1 MIRKN
6 LFNYKVILGSLLLAG
21 LLLIATF
28 IYIFW
33 LDPVLFNTPAY
44 SPASVFTV
52 IPASTSTPRF
62 VTPSP
67 ASLSPTPPP
76 TYTPLPGTIA
86 LNTYVQI
93 TGTDGDGLRL
103 RVSPALSSDPLFLG
117 FDSEVFLVTDGPSQ
131 ADGYTWWYLTAPY
144 DQSRS
149 GWAVVNYLS
158 YVPSP

>member
-1 MIRKN
+1 MIIKN
-6 LFNYKVILGSLLLAG
+6 LSNYKVILASVLLAG
-21 LLLIATF
+21 FFLFATF
-28 IYIFW
+28 IYFFW
-33 LDPVLFNTPAY
+33 LSPVLLKPPPD
-44 SPASVFTV
+44 SPVSVFTI

-67 ASLSPTPPP
+67 MPVSPTPSP

-93 TGTDGDGLRL
+93 TGTEGDGLRL

-144 DQSRS
+144 DQTRS
-149 GWAVVNYLS
+149 GWAVVDYLS

>member
-1 MIRKN
+1 MIIKKI
-6 LFNYKVILGSLLLAG
+6 FNFKVILASLLLAG
-21 LLLIATF
+21 FLLFATF
-28 IYIFW
+28 IIFW
-33 LDPVLFNTPAY
+33 FSSAPNNDPSGAPV
-44 SPASVFTV
+44 SVFTM

-62 VTPSP
+62 ITPS
-67 ASLSPTPPP
+67 SLPVSPTPPP
-76 TYTPLPGTIA
+76 TSSPLPGTIA

-117 FDSEVFLVTDGPSQ
+117 FDSEVFLVTDGPIQ

-144 DQSRS
+144 DQTRS

>member
-1 MIRKN
+1 MIRKI
-6 LFNYKVILGSLLLAG
+6 LFNYKVILAGMLLAG
-21 LLLIATF
+21 LLLFAVF
-28 IYIFW
+28 VYIFW
-33 LDPVLFNTPAY
+33 FNPLLFNTPPN
-44 SPASVFTV
+44 SPVSVFTI

-67 ASLSPTPPP
+67 AVISPTPLP

-93 TGTDGDGLRL
+93 TGTEGDGLRL
-103 RVSPALSSDPLFLG
+103 RVSPSLISDPLFLG
-117 FDSEVFLVTDGPSQ
+117 FDSEVFLVADGPHQ

-144 DQSRS
+144 DQTRS